1 MLKNSI
7 TLSFPIAQPH
17 YQLQCLVD
25 SSQSESALDKND
37 DNTTMIG
44 CDCKQSIDLK
54 TWIWKWRTPAVCL
67 PRMHEALLSILR
79 GKRKVK
85 VGIGKQVLF
94 CYGNWLRAWDYCS
107 HRKTLVR
114 IFIYQ
119 VERKQY
125 CVWGCT
131 CVCTCVWEV
140 SSSAALYYLYWPRLS
155 HLNPKLV

>member
-94 CYGNWLRAWDYCS
+94 CYGN
-107 HRKTLVR
+107 
-114 IFIYQ
+114 
-119 VERKQY
+119 
-125 CVWGCT
+125 
-131 CVCTCVWEV
+131 
-140 SSSAALYYLYWPRLS
+140 
-155 HLNPKLV
+155 